1 MLAVPPKCAVRL
13 FEVRQV
19 PRHNLP
25 CSVLPDPYIREA
37 AFPAK
42 RLAVFVLAYG
52 MVITIRDRKVLAVH
66 LHVEGRSDLAG
77 VRVGITLE
85 ESESGFLIEY
95 GTVRHDVGK
104 VVRPNTFQVRYIFGD
119 ADLTPRIVEFFNH
132 FRDLCGFVSR
142 YRRLRRASGNTSRQ
156 SCADSNEHHQ

>member
-25 CSVLPDPYIREA
+25 CAVLPDPDIREA
-37 AFPAK
+37 ASPAK

-66 LHVEGRSDLAG
+66 SHVEGRSDIAS
-77 VRVGITLE
+77 VRVGIILE
-85 ESESGFLIEY
+85 ESESGFLIEN
-95 GTVRHDVGK
+95 GTVWHDVGK
-104 VVRPNTFQVRYIFGD
+104 VVRPNTFQVRHIFGD

-132 FRDLCGFVSR
+132 FRDLCGFGSR

-156 SCADSNEHHQ
+156 SCADSNEYNQ